1 MVTTHHE
8 IPQQLGEARGIL
20 GTQCIHHPFLKSQ
33 FRGPSMKEGHEAA
46 VNAASSG
53 QYRELHTRE
62 SKKKV
67 LAGLWYIVTTS
78 SITEPKRL
86 LFA

>member
-1 MVTTHHE
+1 
-8 IPQQLGEARGIL
+8 
-20 GTQCIHHPFLKSQ
+20 
-33 FRGPSMKEGHEAA
+33 MKEGHEAA

-62 SKKKV
+62 SEKKKKV
-67 LAGLWYIVTTS
+67 SAGLWYIVTTS
-78 SITEPKRL
+78 SITDPKRL

>member
-1 MVTTHHE
+1 
-8 IPQQLGEARGIL
+8 
-20 GTQCIHHPFLKSQ
+20 
-33 FRGPSMKEGHEAA
+33 MKEGHEAA
-46 VNAASSG
+46 VNTASSG

-67 LAGLWYIVTTS
+67 SAGLWYIVTTS
-78 SITEPKRL
+78 SITDPKRL